1 MDPRDDDIE
10 FDFFDEEPAT
20 TEAQSSQSR
29 VRLPRRGGRGPDAG
43 GPAGPPHGLTPLLRL
58 LALIAIIIAALVFF
72 GLLLQS
78 CASTSKHDAYKG
90 YMTKVGLIAQ
100 SSASDGAQVA
110 TDLTT
115 PGVKVSD
122 LATKLDGVAQQ
133 ERQNVAAA
141 QRLNP
146 PGPVRPENE
155 DLIEALQ
162 LRVSGVQGLA
172 DTFRKTA
179 SSKATTDAALLAAPA
194 ERLLASDVIW
204 DDLFRGPA
212 TTQMKNDSVSGVVA
226 PESQFVTNQSLI
238 TEQSMVLV
246 LQRLR
251 GASTSGGTP
260 TGIHGTNIVET
271 KVLPGSQVLSQTT
284 ENTVTAG
291 VSLAFVVSIA
301 DSGDSQEV
309 GIKVT
314 LTIQKPQGAIVRT
327 QTVDLINPGQTK
339 TVTFKDLG
347 QVPFAQRTTVNVD
360 VAPVPGEHNTANNKA
375 SYPVIFSLG

>member
-10 FDFFDEEPAT
+10 FDFFEEESAT
-20 TEAQSSQSR
+20 TEAQSPQSR
-29 VRLPRRGGRGPDAG
+29 VRLPRRGGRGPG
-43 GPAGPPHGLTPLLRL
+43 IRGPAGPQRGLTPLLRL
-58 LALIAIIIAALVFF
+58 LALIAIIVAALVFF
-72 GLLLQS
+72 GLLVQS
-78 CASTSKHDAYKG
+78 CASTSKHDAYKS
-90 YMTKVGLIAQ
+90 YMGEVAKVAQ
-100 SSASDGAQVA
+100 SSATDGAQLA

-115 PGVKVSD
+115 SGVKPTD
-122 LATKLDGVAQQ
+122 LATKLDGVAEG
-133 ERQNVAAA
+133 ERQNVAKA

-146 PGPVRPENE
+146 PGPLRPEHE

-162 LRVSGVQGLA
+162 LRVTGVQGLA

-179 SSKATTDAALLAAPA
+179 NSKASTDAALLAAPA

-212 TTQMKNDSVSGVVA
+212 TTQMKNDGVSGVVA
-226 PESQFVTNQSLI
+226 PESHFVTNQSLI

-271 KVLPGSQVLSQTT
+271 KVLPGGQTLSPTT
-284 ENTVTAG
+284 ENTVVATTDL
-291 VSLAFVVSIA
+291 SFVVTVA

-309 GIKVT
+309 GIEVT
-314 LTIQKPQGAIVRT
+314 LTIKKAQGAIVKT
-327 QTVDLINPGQTK
+327 QTIDLINPGQTK
-339 TVTFKDLG
+339 PVTFKNLG
-347 QVPFAQRTTVNVD
+347 QVPFAQPTTVNVD
-360 VAPVPGEHNTANNKA
+360 VAPVPGEHNTSNNKA
-375 SYPVIFSLG
+375 TYKVIFSLG